1 MFKCDLISLEKSL
14 SELDI
19 PKYSTIIIHSIL
31 FKFGLIE
38 GGTNTIYN
46 LFRRLFDE
54 TYTLVMP
61 TFTFSFS
68 NSRKWNSNNTKSET
82 GILTEFMRKLENSSR
97 SINPFHSVC
106 IEGPNKD
113 FLLDSISDSSFGVN
127 SVFEKLYKLNAYN
140 LSFGS
145 EFVGGATFCHY
156 VEELLQVPYRFYKY
170 FPGYIVDNNEVKVEI
185 DFKMYVRIIEKDY
198 FYNNE
203 WEIFWQD
210 ALKNNL
216 VNYFKFNKKAPIFL
230 MNIRDM
236 HDFLAEKINKNP
248 YYIAKKVNIK

>member
-1 MFKCDLISLEKSL
+1 M
-14 SELDI
+14 
-19 PKYSTIIIHSIL
+19 
-31 FKFGLIE
+31 
-38 GGTNTIYN
+38 
-46 LFRRLFDE
+46 
-54 TYTLVMP
+54 
-61 TFTFSFS
+61 
-68 NSRKWNSNNTKSET
+68 
-82 GILTEFMRKLENSSR
+82 
-97 SINPFHSVC
+97 
-106 IEGPNKD
+106 
-113 FLLDSISDSSFGVN
+113 
-127 SVFEKLYKLNAYN
+127 
-140 LSFGS
+140 
-145 EFVGGATFCHY
+145 
-156 VEELLQVPYRFYKY
+156 EELLQVPYRFYKY